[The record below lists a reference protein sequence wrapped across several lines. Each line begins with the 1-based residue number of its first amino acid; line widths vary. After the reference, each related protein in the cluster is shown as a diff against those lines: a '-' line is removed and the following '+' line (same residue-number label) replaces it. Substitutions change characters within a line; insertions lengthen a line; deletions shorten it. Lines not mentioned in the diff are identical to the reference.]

1 MSIIMI
7 FNRKVI
13 PFPPVSGEKDTGN
26 GKVEAEVVGFI
37 DGEPFTPGTL
47 KFPNKQS
54 WTKFWGALQRGALQ
68 VPELEVKM
76 ENVPPTDEDLSA
88 AGIPD
93 PVAEFR
99 KTMHTKDEPVMELK
113 KAAEIPSVKFIGKQP

>member
-13 PFPPVSGEKDTGN
+13 PVPPLPGEKAGN
-26 GKVEAEVVGFI
+26 GKVEVDVVGFN
-37 DGEPFTPGTL
+37 DGEPFTPGML
-47 KFPNKQS
+47 KFPNKQV

-76 ENVPPTDEDLSA
+76 ENVPPTEEELNGQPA
-88 AGIPD
+88 PPPD
-93 PVAEFR
+93 PELL
-99 KTMHTKDEPVMELK
+99 KHTTDVP
-113 KAAEIPSVKFIGKQP
+113 PVKFIGKQS

>member
-1 MSIIMI
+1 MSIIII

-13 PFPPVSGEKDTGN
+13 PFPPVAGEKDTGN

-37 DGEPFTPGTL
+37 DGEPFTPGML
-47 KFPNKQS
+47 KFPNKQT

-76 ENVPPTDEDLSA
+76 ENVPPTEAELNGQA
-88 AGIPD
+88 APAPDQELLKHTTDIP
-93 PVAEFR
+93 A
-99 KTMHTKDEPVMELK
+99 
-113 KAAEIPSVKFIGKQP
+113 VKFIGKQS

>member
-1 MSIIMI
+1 MSVIMI

-26 GKVEAEVVGFI
+26 GRVEADVVGFI
-37 DGEPFTPGTL
+37 DGEPFTPGML
-47 KFPNKQS
+47 KFPNKQT

-76 ENVPPTDEDLSA
+76 ENVPPTDDDI
-88 AGIPD
+88 AGVPIG
-93 PVAEFR
+93 AY
-99 KTMHTKDEPVMELK
+99 KHTTDISDFDLK
-113 KAAEIPSVKFIGKQP
+113 KAAEIPPVKFIILSGRRGGE